1 MGDNLFAQR
10 LSIALSTR
18 QMKPIELA
26 SKSGIDKAAISQY
39 LSGKYKAK
47 QDNIF
52 ALSKVLNVNPEWLM
66 GYDVPMEKEISYSA
80 IYDFS
85 NESDKKLLNT
95 AIVYAIQNSLTTDS
109 IRNNDY
115 IKDCINK
122 LSHTDKSKM
131 LAFITKIATKFKGK
145 DDFDLEEYIKSLR
158 YKNAE
163 DDNYTPEI
171 RAIARDVAKL
181 KPEKKELFKNLLKQM
196 SDEAD
201 EASKK

>member
-18 QMKPIELA
+18 NMKPIELA

-52 ALSKVLNVNPEWLM
+52 ALSKALNINPEWLM
-66 GYDVPMEKEISYSA
+66 GYDVPMEKNLPYSA

-85 NESDKKLLNT
+85 TESDKKILNA
-95 AIVYAIQNSLTTDS
+95 AIVYAIQNNLSKNE
-109 IRNNDY
+109 IQNNDY
-115 IKDCINK
+115 IKDCISK
-122 LSHTDKSKM
+122 LSHTDKNQM
-131 LAFITKIATKFKGK
+131 LLFITNMVTKFKGK
-145 DDFDLEEYIKSLR
+145 DNFNLEEYIQSLEYKSS
-158 YKNAE
+158 E
-163 DDNYTPEI
+163 ESEYTPEI
-171 RAIARDVAKL
+171 RAIARGVAKL
-181 KPEKKELFKNLLKQM
+181 KPEKKELFKSLLKQM

-201 EASKK
+201 EANKK